1 MKHYDYVEWLFYKKN
16 MFAIEKQDE
25 MEEHLFNCDECM
37 EIFLSLIDEEEI
49 NEASNIV
56 PEDFNK
62 NIMMKISNT
71 KVKKIVATKKPVKYP
86 FGYFVAVAS
95 VTIVLTLGGFYTNL
109 VDAVPNI
116 SASVNMLEKHDK
128 PNRIF
133 NFSERIVNGTSKFIV
148 SIENIDRNKEEK

>member
-16 MFAIEKQDE
+16 ILSIEKQNE
-25 MEEHLFNCDECM
+25 MEEHLYSCDECM
-37 EIFLSLIDEEEI
+37 EVFLSLIDEEEI
-49 NEASNIV
+49 TRASEIV
-56 PEDFNK
+56 PKDFNQYIMR
-62 NIMMKISNT
+62 NIKSN
-71 KVKKIVATKKPVKYP
+71 KVKKIQPTKKPVKYP

-116 SASVNMLEKHDK
+116 SASISTLEQADR

-133 NFSERIVNGTSKFIV
+133 NLSERIVNGTSKFIG
-148 SIENIDRNKEEK
+148 SIENIERNKEEK